1 MVVLKDIELNIPK
14 HIGFIMDGNGRWAK
28 SRGLPRSLGHRRGAS
43 ALKKVIKG
51 CIKYGI
57 EVVSVYAFS
66 SENWKR
72 PEKERNTIFNMIRE
86 FVEDDVVNSFSVP
99 VCVRLMGDVTAL
111 PVDVAESLLKT
122 AEDTKDNRGITVNIG
137 INYGA
142 RDEIVRAINR
152 AIADGVGE
160 FSEETIES
168 YLDTAGLPPL
178 DLVVR
183 SSGEV
188 RLSNFMMWQASY
200 SEFIFLDK
208 NWPEM
213 TAKDVKEILEIYSK
227 RSRRFGGLT
236 KC

>member
-1 MVVLKDIELNIPK
+1 
-14 HIGFIMDGNGRWAK
+14 MDGNGRWAK
-28 SRGLPRSLGHRRGAS
+28 SKGLPRSAGHRSGAK
-43 ALKKVIKG
+43 ALKRVVKG

-57 EVVSVYAFS
+57 EVVSIYAFS

-72 PEKERNTIFNMIRE
+72 PEKERNTIFNMIRQ
-86 FVEDDVVNSFSVP
+86 FVQDDVVNSFSVP

-111 PVDVAESLLKT
+111 PNDICESLLKT
-122 AEDTKDNRGITVNIG
+122 QEDTKDNKGITVNIG

-142 RDEIVRAINR
+142 RDEIVRAVNK
-152 AIADGVGE
+152 AIDNGACRLTENVL
-160 FSEETIES
+160 ET

-183 SSGEV
+183 TSGEL

-208 NWPEM
+208 HWPSM
-213 TAKDVKEILEIYSK
+213 GISDVKDIIDEFS
-227 RSRRFGGLT
+227 RRNRRFGGLT
-236 KC
+236 K

>member
-1 MVVLKDIELNIPK
+1 
-14 HIGFIMDGNGRWAK
+14 MDGNGRWAN
-28 SRGLPRSLGHRRGAS
+28 SRGLPRSVGHRSGAT

-57 EVVSVYAFS
+57 EVVSIYAFS

-72 PEKERNTIFNMIRE
+72 PEKERNTIFNMIRK
-86 FVEDDVVNSFSVP
+86 FVQNDVVNSFSVP

-111 PVDVAESLLKT
+111 PEDIAKALIKT
-122 AEDTKDNRGITVNIG
+122 QEDTCKNVGITVNIG

-142 RDEIVRAINR
+142 RDEIVRAVNK
-152 AIADGVGE
+152 ALSDGVKQ
-160 FSEETIES
+160 FDVATIDN
-168 YLDTAGLPPL
+168 YLDTRGLPAL
-178 DLVVR
+178 DLIVR
-183 SSGEV
+183 TSGEL

-208 NWPEM
+208 HWPEM
-213 TAKDVKEILEIYSK
+213 GVSDVKDIIEEYSK

-236 KC
+236 K

>member
-1 MVVLKDIELNIPK
+1 MKILINTLEIPR
-14 HIGFIMDGNGRWAK
+14 HVGFIMDGNGRWAK
-28 SRGLPRSLGHRRGAS
+28 KRGLPRSAGHRTGAT

-72 PEKERNTIFNMIRE
+72 PEKERNTIFNMIRK
-86 FVEDDVVNSFSVP
+86 FVQDDVVNKFSVP
-99 VCVRLMGDVTAL
+99 VCVRLMGDVAAL
-111 PVDVAESLLKT
+111 PEDVCNSLLKT
-122 AEDTKDNRGITVNIG
+122 QEETKNNVGITVNIG

-142 RDEIVRAINR
+142 RDEIVRAVNR
-152 AIADGVGE
+152 AIGEGVRVFNADIID
-160 FSEETIES
+160 T
-168 YLDTAGLPPL
+168 YLDTSGLPPL
-178 DLVVR
+178 DLIVR
-183 SSGEV
+183 TSGEI

-208 NWPEM
+208 HWPEM
-213 TAKDVKEILEIYSK
+213 GISDVKDIIEEYSR

-236 KC
+236 K